1 MFRLLGASV
10 IVNTVVDFLGVAG
23 IVVFGSFIVTLVVD
37 LIMSANNDHEGLFF
51 NKGKKGKNNSIND
64 DVVVFNNTPAP
75 TAESVSSPQ
84 PVEDAVEE
92 DGIVFYNRPYEDNQV
107 TSIDFDKAAQEQASL
122 QGKLEEKTVEPE
134 PMQNFFEQPSDIEEE
149 DIEAIALEVSKKAVK
164 ELEAEAKEKDKKV
177 YKVKEVEET
186 PEVVEDV
193 AEPILLQ
200 PIETSVIVEEKNNND
215 EAMKQLEEQRRELE
229 KQVAL
234 LHEERA
240 RDKEEIL
247 KTLQELRDKE
257 PIVIENDNKE
267 EEEKRRLA
275 NITRMNSRLS
285 RIKSSTKKIETK
297 QKKKRLQS

>member
-186 PEVVEDV
+186 PEVVE
-193 AEPILLQ
+193 EP
-200 PIETSVIVEEKNNND
+200 
-215 EAMKQLEEQRRELE
+215 
-229 KQVAL
+229 
-234 LHEERA
+234 
-240 RDKEEIL
+240 
-247 KTLQELRDKE
+247 
-257 PIVIENDNKE
+257 
-267 EEEKRRLA
+267 
-275 NITRMNSRLS
+275 
-285 RIKSSTKKIETK
+285 
-297 QKKKRLQS
+297 